1 METIHEDQIEKSN
14 DLYQK
19 LKGQSIFSLR
29 AYGRQVGVIHPVLKK
44 KEELIADI
52 IKKLAEGG
60 QSRSEQNG

>member
-29 AYGRQVGVIHPVLKK
+29 AYGRQVGVIDPVLKK

-60 QSRSEQNG
+60 QSRS